1 MDCLLTV
8 LCVLLLGFGV
18 YVLEGIVRGLIWLT
32 DDDWCMV
39 VLWTGRSIYCVLVE
53 VVFYLIGGGRC

>member
-1 MDCLLTV
+1 M
-8 LCVLLLGFGV
+8 
-18 YVLEGIVRGLIWLT
+18 RGLIWLM